1 VTFAFGSLLE
11 RVERDGGGAAAV
23 PGRLRGAA
31 PQWLTA
37 PDRLPNERPPTPPGE
52 RLLEAFVKPLG
63 VSQSALAS
71 RLGVPRQRL
80 GQLLRGQSTVAPDT
94 ALRLARD
101 VGRCLAGTAASLGPV
116 ARHAQR
122 ESRRERS
129 VAAAVGRP
137 LTCCE
142 PVSRGA
148 AECGSHEG
156 AGAVRAGAE
165 VAAGGRGVSGE
176 LEPMR
181 NSLPG

>member
-1 VTFAFGSLLE
+1 MTFAFGSLLE

-101 VGRCLAGTAASLGPV
+101 VRMSADFWLGLQRDGDLRHGT
-116 ARHAQR
+116 
-122 ESRRERS
+122 RS
-129 VAAAVGRP
+129 
-137 LTCCE
+137 E
-142 PVSRGA
+142 KA
-148 AECGSHEG
+148 AES
-156 AGAVRAGAE
+156 AQ
-165 VAAGGRGVSGE
+165 
-176 LEPMR
+176 L
-181 NSLPG
+181 